1 MTIQETLRHLD
12 NEITATKAAVAR
24 AKEVETSL
32 QDVRDHAD
40 EVAEEV
46 RRVAHFIQQLDDQ
59 SGQTHALISV
69 TEEKNQGAFK
79 SC

>member
-1 MTIQETLRHLD
+1 LD

-46 RRVAHFIQQLDDQ
+46 RRVMN
-59 SGQTHALISV
+59 G
-69 TEEKNQGAFK
+69 K
-79 SC
+79 